1 LLRKT
6 NFRKNFYAERIR
18 DIERLRNDM
27 TDICISNIQ
36 RFSLHDGPGIR
47 TTVFLKGCSIR
58 CPWCCNP
65 ENLESRPQEYIKD
78 GVKGTYGYEI
88 SPDDLYNEVIKDKP
102 FYEGELEDWNV
113 RDSVLIEKLPGG
125 VTFSGGECL
134 LQMKVLEPLLERLNK
149 DNIHT
154 CIETSLYAPT
164 SDLQIALQHIDFF
177 IVDVKILN
185 EEKVR
190 EVEKGELDLYKKNF
204 NLLLKGSKPVVLRI
218 PVIGGYTDTEENQ
231 QLMCEFLPNMIS
243 YANILKIQMIK
254 EHNLGITK
262 YESLH
267 EADPSIPV
275 PHYSGVSDELMNSYK
290 ERIQKVVDI
299 PVEICSI

>member
-1 LLRKT
+1 
-6 NFRKNFYAERIR
+6 
-18 DIERLRNDM
+18 M
-27 TDICISNIQ
+27 TSILVSNIQ

-47 TTVFLKGCSIR
+47 TTVFQKGCSIR

-88 SPDDLYNEVIKDKP
+88 SPNDLYKEVMKDKP
-102 FYEGELEDWNV
+102 FYKGELEEWNIN
-113 RDSVLIEKLPGG
+113 DAKLIEKLPGG

-134 LQMKVLEPLLERLNK
+134 LQMKALEPLFERLNEEK
-149 DNIHT
+149 IHT

-164 SDLQIALQHIDFF
+164 SELQIALQHIDFF
-177 IVDVKILN
+177 IVDVKILD
-185 EEKVR
+185 EEKAR
-190 EVEKGELDLYKKNF
+190 EVEKGELSLYKKNLDF
-204 NLLLKGSKPVVLRI
+204 LLQSGKPVALRI

-231 QLMCEFLPNMIS
+231 DLMCEFLPDILESSGGENRS
-243 YANILKIQMIK
+243 NVLKIQMIK

-267 EADPSIPV
+267 AADQNFPV
-275 PHYSGVSDELMNSYK
+275 AEYKGVTDEVMNSYK
-290 ERIQKVVDI
+290 NKIGKVVSI
-299 PVEICSI
+299 PVEICKI

>member
-1 LLRKT
+1 
-6 NFRKNFYAERIR
+6 
-18 DIERLRNDM
+18 M
-27 TDICISNIQ
+27 TPIFVSNIQ

-78 GVKGTYGYEI
+78 GVKGTYGYGI
-88 SPDDLYNEVIKDKP
+88 SLDDLYKEVMKDKP
-102 FYEGELEDWNV
+102 FYEGEIKEWNITTA
-113 RDSVLIEKLPGG
+113 DLIDKLPGG

-134 LQMKVLEPLLERLNK
+134 LQMKALKPLLERLNE
-149 DNIHT
+149 DNIHI

-164 SDLQIALQHIDFF
+164 SDLQIAFQHIDFF

-185 EEKVR
+185 EEKAR
-190 EVEKGELDLYKKNF
+190 EVEKGELNLYKKNF
-204 NLLLKGSKPVVLRI
+204 NMLLNGSKPVVLRI

-231 QLMCEFLPNMIS
+231 QLICEFLSNVVS
-243 YANILKIQMIK
+243 NAKILKIQLIK

-267 EADPSIPV
+267 AANPEFPIAT
-275 PHYSGVSDELMNSYK
+275 YNGVSNSVMEKYMLK
-290 ERIQKVVDI
+290 LQQSINNRI
-299 PVEICSI
+299 PVEICKI